1 MKMCAVA
8 KPGISTALLLAALA
22 SSSFAATTVHKTSPS
37 EQRNAARS
45 PSQSYLGIDVRDI
58 GDDQVTTLKLKDTRG
73 AEIIRVDHDGPAGK
87 MGLREHDVVL
97 QMNGIAI
104 QGEEQL
110 RRMLH
115 DCPPGKLVVLAIG
128 RDGQTLTVSAPMAD
142 RIEIE
147 RQVWEQHLGAAAGLP
162 GPQAPPIAMP
172 ANDPAAAVDAPS
184 GPVPTPRY
192 SKSFLGTLL
201 TSPTYT
207 GAMLE
212 IVGPQLA
219 QYFGVAGGSGLLV
232 RSVADNSPASM
243 AGLRAG
249 DVVVR
254 ANARPMLSVN
264 QWTKMIREAKG
275 KPVSVV
281 VLRDRQEK
289 ILTLTPD
296 LKHKSSLALPLKIL
310 DRVQVASL

>member
-1 MKMCAVA
+1 VSNGFAVS
-8 KPGISTALLLAALA
+8 ST
-22 SSSFAATTVHKTSPS
+22 HKTSAS
-37 EQRNAARS
+37 AQRNAAK
-45 PSQSYLGIDVRDI
+45 PASQSYLGIDVRDI

-97 QMNGIAI
+97 QMNGVAI
-104 QGEEQL
+104 QGEEHL

-115 DCPPGKLVVLAIG
+115 DCPPGKMVVLVIG
-128 RDGQTLTVSAPMAD
+128 RDGQILTVSAPMAD
-142 RIEIE
+142 RVEIE
-147 RQVWEQHLGAAAGLP
+147 RQVWEQHLGATAGLP
-162 GPQAPPIAMP
+162 GPQAPPVAMP
-172 ANDPAAAVDAPS
+172 ADDPAAALDPPS
-184 GPVPTPRY
+184 GPVSTPRY
-192 SKSFLGTLL
+192 GKSFLGTLL

-212 IVGPQLA
+212 IMGSQLA

-249 DVVVR
+249 DVVVK
-254 ANARPMLSVN
+254 ANARPMTTVT

-296 LKHKSSLALPLKIL
+296 LKHKSRIELPLKAV
-310 DRVQVASL
+310 DREQVASL